1 MNGNAPS
8 LATSIAF
15 ICITCYRKTSVRFDK
30 LKASFE
36 EMMTLQYFSVCKIN
50 NFM

>member
-15 ICITCYRKTSVRFDK
+15 ICITCYRKMSARFDK
-30 LKASFE
+30 LKLATKRWWRWNISP
-36 EMMTLQYFSVCKIN
+36 SAK
-50 NFM
+50 